1 MAAGALPDIGTEYGP
16 CPHTKVNGEWVACG
30 HTDCAQGRIDLERV
44 CAHCG
49 EAIAL
54 RLFYKIPRTGDWV
67 HATCE
72 EAAVN
77 PDTPPYR

>member
-16 CPHTKVNGEWVACG
+16 CTDAGCG
-30 HTDCAQGRIDLERV
+30 HRDCAQGRVDLERT
-44 CAHCG
+44 CGHCG

-54 RLFYKIPRTGDWV
+54 RLFYKIPETGDWV

-77 PDTPPYR
+77 PDKPPYR